1 MLSSSQ
7 ATIVTETL
15 RVALA
20 AAAGEVPAEHLRSLA
35 EAAAAFAPPEP
46 LPPHPAL
53 PAVGRSVDR
62 DLVVDEQDTAG
73 AMGHPDPAVRV
84 LGSPRLALWFEVVS
98 CGLLPDPTEGLSHVG
113 AGILVHHLGG
123 AGVGETVTV
132 ECTCASV
139 SGRRV
144 VLTCTARVDDRLVG
158 LGVHH
163 RVVVARDPETVGGSG
178 REVRR

>member
-20 AAAGEVPAEHLRSLA
+20 AAAGEVPGEHLRTLA

-46 LPPHPAL
+46 FPPHPAL
-53 PAVGRSVDR
+53 PAVGRSVAR
-62 DLVVDEQDTAG
+62 DLVVDDQDTAA

-98 CGLLPDPTEGLSHVG
+98 CGLLPEPTDGLSHVG
-113 AGILVHHLGG
+113 AGILVHHLGS
-123 AGVGETVTV
+123 AGVGATVTV

-139 SGRRV
+139 SGRRI
-144 VLTCTARVDDRLVG
+144 VLTCTARVGDRVVG

-163 RVVVARDPETVGGSG
+163 RILVVRAAEPAQDSEREAR
-178 REVRR
+178 R